1 MVRITKSGKG
11 KTIERSLKS
20 EYFPPL
26 AGGTVQQV
34 PHTRKG
40 WENEKNWRERDSMY
54 TLERNRFTVY
64 GRATGAGAYTD
75 AVVYTPTG
83 KEINPVRESRS
94 RTGNHWVK
102 EWNNLGDSFVV
113 VYYDRTNSGH
123 DKLEVIVRKSGGE
136 PERMV
141 WRDKKWYKALRAEEI
156 IGSYKEYLSEV
167 DE

>member
-1 MVRITKSGKG
+1 MSY
-11 KTIERSLKS
+11 SLCGS
-20 EYFPPL
+20 NL
-26 AGGTVQQV
+26 I
-34 PHTRKG
+34 
-40 WENEKNWRERDSMY
+40 
-54 TLERNRFTVY
+54 VY

-136 PERMV
+136 PQRMV
-141 WRDKKWYKALRAEEI
+141 WRDRKWYKALRAEEI